1 MPCLYN
7 LCRCVS
13 CLLPLKVDA
22 FTTTPLHGNPAAVM
36 LLGRGSAVTATDTLL
51 QAIAAENNLPETAFI
66 QEIEASHEQPG
77 LEGTMPPLGCSQD
90 PTHTT
95 TAAAPDGSRCAVT
108 AHNQIEVRSVR
119 KGVPSRF
126 AAHTVGHGTL
136 HLHQPVSALCE
147 SQWPAAEGAAGI
159 GNTTCTK
166 CEALL
171 RARPCSLPSPVHIQ
185 NPAFLAQ
192 VTGSGSSGGSSPHA
206 STSPFTS
213 NHTFG
218 LRWFTPVCEVPL
230 CGHATLAAAAVLFSG
245 MDNPSPVIHFRT
257 ASGTLS
263 ITKVDSPATQQQPDA
278 QDPTTTTTSTIITT
292 SLTATHGDHLPA
304 AASWAVAVAGGGG
317 GRGDRALQLEMSLPL
332 AALTETPAVLQRGGP
347 GGDGA
352 CVQALLAACVGDLVV
367 EHIGFT
373 SALGLNYLMLVLA
386 PGTTQQQLRDMRPD
400 TAAMMLAVSKS
411 VVSGVVVTLHED
423 DSEFDFVSRFFGP
436 WMGITEDPVT
446 GSAHTVLGPYWA
458 DRLGKTTLSAR
469 QCSARGGELTV
480 RVDESAGRV
489 LITGS
494 AVIVIRG
501 SFTC

>member
-1 MPCLYN
+1 MKNSDRKKQEL
-7 LCRCVS
+7 
-13 CLLPLKVDA
+13 VDA

-66 QEIEASHEQPG
+66 QEIE
-77 LEGTMPPLGCSQD
+77 
-90 PTHTT
+90 
-95 TAAAPDGSRCAVT
+95 
-108 AHNQIEVRSVR
+108 
-119 KGVPSRF
+119 
-126 AAHTVGHGTL
+126 
-136 HLHQPVSALCE
+136 
-147 SQWPAAEGAAGI
+147 
-159 GNTTCTK
+159 
-166 CEALL
+166 
-171 RARPCSLPSPVHIQ
+171 

-304 AASWAVAVAGGGG
+304 AASVCPAGSEGVTAVSGGAVAVAVAGGGG

-352 CVQALLAACVGDLVV
+352 CVRALLAACVGDLVV